1 MELKAELEHDVSST
15 KINSSQH
22 EGKVER
28 VTNGF
33 TANSNLTPLNSPQSR
48 VAGHCFGPGFVSGS
62 QLVVLQVTAPGV
74 PDLPAATPHLVAHL
88 LALPCNQL
96 PKWVLKNATNN

>member
-22 EGKVER
+22 EGKLER
-28 VTNGF
+28 VMNGF

-74 PDLPAATPHLVAHL
+74 PDLPAATPHFLTHLVGS
-88 LALPCNQL
+88 PCTQL
-96 PKWVLKNATNN
+96 PNSVDIE